1 VADRHRSADFHI
13 KRLFAAA
20 CWQRCRGHTLL
31 IRCVKPGFGL
41 GEFNPQLA
49 IRNTTQPFPEK
60 KIPRS
65 RPYDSH
71 REFCH
76 RRYDDGREPGRV

>member
-1 VADRHRSADFHI
+1 MPCGCHGRDVSHGHRFGTAHG
-13 KRLFAAA
+13 RLALHHFF
-20 CWQRCRGHTLL
+20 R
-31 IRCVKPGFGL
+31 
-41 GEFNPQLA
+41 
-49 IRNTTQPFPEK
+49 